1 MVRVKRGKISI
12 KRRRR
17 VLKAAKG
24 YMWGGKS
31 KERMAR
37 ERLLHAWSHAY
48 RDRKKKKREFKKLWQ
63 IKINAAA
70 REEGMSYSKF
80 MAALKRAN
88 IEIDKKILAELAE
101 KEPQAFKKVVEAV
114 K

>member
-12 KRRRR
+12 KRRRS

-24 YMWGGKS
+24 YMWGGKT
-31 KERMAR
+31 KERAAR
-37 ERLLHAWSHAY
+37 ERLMHAWSHAY
-48 RDRKKKKREFKKLWQ
+48 RDRKKKKREIKKLWQ
-63 IKINAAA
+63 IKIKAAA

-80 MAALKRAN
+80 MAALKRAH

-101 KEPQAFKKVVEAV
+101 KEPQAFKKIAEIV

>member
-1 MVRVKRGKISI
+1 M
-12 KRRRR
+12 
-17 VLKAAKG
+17 LKAAKG
-24 YMWGGKS
+24 YMWGGKT
-31 KERMAR
+31 KERAAR
-37 ERLLHAWSHAY
+37 ERLMHAWSHAY

-101 KEPQAFKKVVEAV
+101 KEPQAFKKAV
-114 K
+114 DAIK

>member
-1 MVRVKRGKISI
+1 M
-12 KRRRR
+12 
-17 VLKAAKG
+17 LKAAKG
-24 YMWGGKS
+24 YMWGGKT
-31 KERMAR
+31 KERAAR
-37 ERLLHAWSHAY
+37 ERLMHAWSHAY

-101 KEPQAFKKVVEAV
+101 KEPQAFKKIAEIV

>member
-1 MVRVKRGKISI
+1 
-12 KRRRR
+12 

-24 YMWGGKS
+24 YMWGGKT
-31 KERMAR
+31 KERAAR
-37 ERLLHAWSHAY
+37 ERLMHAWSHAY

-101 KEPQAFKKVVEAV
+101 KEPQAFKKVVEAI

>member
-1 MVRVKRGKISI
+1 M
-12 KRRRR
+12 
-17 VLKAAKG
+17 LKAAKG
-24 YMWGGKS
+24 YMWGGKT
-31 KERMAR
+31 KERAAR
-37 ERLLHAWSHAY
+37 ERLMHAWSHAY

-101 KEPQAFKKVVEAV
+101 KEQQAFKKIAEIV

>member
-1 MVRVKRGKISI
+1 M
-12 KRRRR
+12 
-17 VLKAAKG
+17 LKAAKG
-24 YMWGGKS
+24 YMWGGKT
-31 KERMAR
+31 KERAAR
-37 ERLLHAWSHAY
+37 ERLMHAWSHAY

-101 KEPQAFKKVVEAV
+101 KEPQAFKKVVEAI

>member
-1 MVRVKRGKISI
+1 M
-12 KRRRR
+12 
-17 VLKAAKG
+17 LKAAKG
-24 YMWGGKS
+24 YMWGGKT
-31 KERMAR
+31 KERAAR
-37 ERLLHAWSHAY
+37 ERLMHAWSHAY